1 MFVNRI
7 QWENVN
13 FFSRIFHIYGIDLY
27 GKIDYTTIERWKKER
42 NPMHMENNNKNRPDG
57 PKKNKVNIIICVMA
71 ALLALTIILFLNAQ
85 IEKSTKK
92 EISYSKFIE
101 MLKEG
106 NVSEVTFDSNVIY
119 IKPKTKE
126 SVFEV
131 TYYTGYVEDTALVQ
145 DMLNKYNVDFSAK
158 IDDTSSG
165 ILSFFAVSTVL
176 LLQFL

>member
-1 MFVNRI
+1 
-7 QWENVN
+7 
-13 FFSRIFHIYGIDLY
+13 
-27 GKIDYTTIERWKKER
+27 
-42 NPMHMENNNKNRPDG
+42 MHMENNNKNRPDG

-131 TYYTGYVEDTALVQ
+131 TYYTGYVEDTA
-145 DMLNKYNVDFSAK
+145 KATKTAPKKEAK
-158 IDDTSSG
+158 
-165 ILSFFAVSTVL
+165 
-176 LLQFL
+176 